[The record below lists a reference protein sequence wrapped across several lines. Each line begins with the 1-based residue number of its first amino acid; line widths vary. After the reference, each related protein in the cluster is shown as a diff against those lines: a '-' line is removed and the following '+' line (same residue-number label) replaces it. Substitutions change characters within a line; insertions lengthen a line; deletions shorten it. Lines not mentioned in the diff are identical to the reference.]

1 MTTPTITNFSVPAK
15 KIGDA
20 SFNLTAPTTNSSG
33 EFTYTSSNLAVA
45 TIVGTTIT
53 IVGVGSSTITA
64 SQASN
69 ANFLAGTITATFI
82 VSKLTTVLTNF
93 SFATRIFGD
102 GAFYITAPTSNRGG
116 AGISYTSS
124 NTAVAT
130 IVGGN
135 IMQINGAGTTTITAT
150 QTSSD
155 TYESATVTAVFQ
167 VYGSGTYTQ
176 NNINYRYVI
185 DLGIANVSRSESALG
200 NITVLPSFVV
210 NNNTYIVT
218 SIDSG
223 AFGSCSN
230 LVSVSLPPSI
240 ATIGSAAFANCTSLT
255 SFTIPPLVTTID
267 ERVFQNTGLT
277 SITIP
282 STVTSM
288 LALFDGRHGGSST
301 GAFAFCSNLTNIVLQ
316 TYVSNFPFVFWRTN
330 PPGLVITFDY
340 AGVIPTTIRGY
351 LTTPD
356 ELTTIVIGSQI
367 TGIASNA
374 FGGSNLNN
382 VIIPSTIST
391 VGNQAF
397 SYCPNLTNLIVRK
410 YLSNFQGA
418 FDFTN
423 PANMKITFDYAGT
436 VPASACINKTN
447 LTTVVLSNLIT
458 GIENSAF
465 SGCTSLTNITIPASV
480 LTIGSSSF
488 GGCTNLNSV
497 TFLGNIPTI
506 STNNFTSTVD
516 TSFYQVNG
524 ETNTNPATVTNSL
537 TMFTNKTQISIVSTT
552 ITNFSFPTK
561 TYGDASFS
569 FIDPSSNSTGVFTY
583 TSSNTSIATV
593 SGNTITIV
601 GAGTAT
607 ITANQDTTYINGVY
621 YTSGISTT
629 SLVVN
634 KLIPQVGSLAI
645 SNKSLSDVSFSIVNP
660 TKPNNNTGAWT
671 YTSSD
676 ITKATI
682 GGNIVTLLKDGVVII
697 TGTLS
702 TDSIY
707 YSTTVTKYFSIS
719 KLNVAA
725 STIAFVT
732 PTIITNIIP
741 AVEPVG
747 NSVVLSSNIFT
758 STQMQTL
765 NPTIGTTEEK
775 RENRNIIVNTLFTQ
789 FSTASTIVIPST
801 AFYIPPEIEATSVKL
816 IKTAGTT
823 REAPL
828 SINATEMNET
838 TALFCPMDEDGN
850 SVVLNGTNLHSGY
863 SMKITKESDNNYT
876 ITKTD
881 NMGVF
886 GMRSAV
892 RTEIFYYAGFKVVL
906 GSMTGQ
912 LTDASPNVVCFKE
925 GTQILT
931 IHGYRPVEKLMKGDL
946 IKTVAHGFLPLHMIG
961 TRKIIHKATNERIK
975 DQLYRCSS
983 SEYSNVFGE
992 LVLTGCHSI
1001 LVKKFFSQKQ
1011 REKTMEHNKG
1021 RIFITDD
1028 HYRLPAFLDDRASVY
1043 EPAGTY
1049 NIYHFALENAD
1060 YYMNYGVYANGLL
1073 VETCSQRYLKE
1084 IANMSLVE

>member
-1 MTTPTITNFSVPAK
+1 M
-15 KIGDA
+15 
-20 SFNLTAPTTNSSG
+20 
-33 EFTYTSSNLAVA
+33 TSS
-45 TIVGTTIT
+45 
-53 IVGVGSSTITA
+53 
-64 SQASN
+64 
-69 ANFLAGTITATFI
+69 
-82 VSKLTTVLTNF
+82 
-93 SFATRIFGD
+93 
-102 GAFYITAPTSNRGG
+102 
-116 AGISYTSS
+116 
-124 NTAVAT
+124 
-130 IVGGN
+130 
-135 IMQINGAGTTTITAT
+135 
-150 QTSSD
+150 
-155 TYESATVTAVFQ
+155 VTA
-167 VYGSGTYTQ
+167 
-176 NNINYRYVI
+176 
-185 DLGIANVSRSESALG
+185 
-200 NITVLPSFVV
+200 
-210 NNNTYIVT
+210 IV
-218 SIDSG
+218 DG
-223 AFGSCSN
+223 AFGSCSS
-230 LVSVSLPPSI
+230 LVGISLPPSI
-240 ATIGSAAFANCTSLT
+240 TTIGSGAFANCTSLT
-255 SFTIPPLVTTID
+255 SFTIPPLVTTIN

-277 SITIP
+277 SIVIP

-288 LALFDGRHGGSST
+288 LATFDGRHGGSST
-301 GAFAFCSNLTNIVLQ
+301 GAFAFCSKLTNIVLQ

-391 VGNQAF
+391 VSNNAF
-397 SYCPNLTNLIVRK
+397 SSCPNLTNLIVRK
-410 YLSNFQGA
+410 YLSNFQSV
-418 FDFTN
+418 FNFTN

-436 VPASACINKTN
+436 VPASACTNKTN
-447 LTTVVLSNLIT
+447 LTTVILSNLIT

-465 SGCTSLTNITIPASV
+465 SGCTSLTNIVFPASV
-480 LTIGSSSF
+480 LTIGNSSF
-488 GGCTNLNSV
+488 GSCTNLNSV
-497 TFLGNIPTI
+497 TFFGNIPTI
-506 STNNFTSTVD
+506 GTNNFTSTVD

-537 TMFTNKTQISIVSTT
+537 TMFTNKTQISIVTPT

-607 ITANQDTTYINGVY
+607 ITANQDTIYINGVY

-660 TKPNNNTGAWT
+660 TKPNNNTGTWT

-676 ITKATI
+676 TTKATI
-682 GGNIVTLLKDGVVII
+682 SGNIVTLLKDGVVII

-707 YSTTVTKYFSIS
+707 DSATVTKHFSIS
-719 KLNVAA
+719 KLNVAP

-765 NPTIGTTEEK
+765 NPTIGTAEEK

-789 FSTASTIVIPST
+789 FSTATTIVIPST

-828 SINATEMNET
+828 SINATEINET
-838 TALFCPMDEDGN
+838 TALFCSIDEDGN

-931 IHGYRPVEKLMKGDL
+931 INGYRPVEKLMKGDL

-1001 LVKKFFSQKQ
+1001 LVKKFFSQEQ